1 MSSLGVSVVTALLP
15 VNEMYLRRVLL
26 PHAQK
31 AVPSVITSFIC
42 VYQVLY
48 VWEYVYIIN
57 VEVMYAIT
65 VENREPR

>member
-1 MSSLGVSVVTALLP
+1 MLSLGVSVLTALLP
-15 VNEMYLRRVLL
+15 VSGMYLRRVLL

-42 VYQVLY
+42 VYQVLCVGVCLHY
-48 VWEYVYIIN
+48 

-65 VENREPR
+65 AENRESR